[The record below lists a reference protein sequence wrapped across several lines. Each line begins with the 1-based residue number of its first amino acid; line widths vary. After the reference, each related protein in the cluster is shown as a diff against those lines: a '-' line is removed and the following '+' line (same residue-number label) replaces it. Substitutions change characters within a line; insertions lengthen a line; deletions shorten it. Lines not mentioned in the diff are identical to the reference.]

1 MAIVKLK
8 KMTLCGL
15 LKEKQCIL
23 EKLQKQGGAHLIP
36 LTEQLPATGGD
47 IQKQSEKTIIALKYL
62 NQCPKKRHQVKDAD
76 NFVLPEITE
85 QVLTVKTEIRRISDQ
100 RDFLINRIAEIEPWG
115 DFSLSEQGSL
125 GSLKLWFYI
134 VPKRLMNKLSENTI
148 FQVVHQDNIHCYVVV
163 LSETEPAANSMPVTR
178 THTGAVA
185 LSQLKKNLQ
194 QLELQ
199 LEDMQAE
206 RESLTRWIT
215 LLTLS
220 LFKNEDIADLKI
232 ASTMTL
238 DQYDIFALQA
248 WIPENDRDRFE
259 EFAKETNLAILIIDP
274 EPGDKPPTLLENA
287 KPLSAGEDI
296 IGFYQTPG
304 YFDWDPSAVVFFSFA
319 LFFAMILSDAGYAIT
334 LALLVTFKWKN
345 LGRSLKGRR
354 LRLLFFVTI
363 LFSLV
368 WGMLVGSYFGF
379 IPTPGSIA
387 ATVNIL
393 NLNDFDSMM
402 QFSIAVGT
410 THIVFANL
418 IKAYQKKHSA
428 IAWASIGWAITVMG
442 GFIYWLASQ
451 TNNDVLQRSGIVLFV
466 SGLILVLLLSSGRN
480 MKKPVDLLW
489 RLLEGV
495 KNLTGVT
502 RIFGDILSYMRLFA
516 LGLAS
521 ASLALTFN
529 HLAIQ
534 VYHSVSGLGLL
545 LSILIL
551 LLGHTLNLLLCLM
564 SGVVHGLRL
573 NFIEFYNWSISDEGY
588 PFKAFSRKGAG

>member
-15 LKEKQCIL
+15 LKEKQTVL
-23 EKLQKQGGAHLIP
+23 EKLQKLGGAHLIS
-36 LTEQLPATGGD
+36 LTEPLPAIGGN
-47 IQKQSEKTIIALKYL
+47 IQKQSEKTLIALKYL
-62 NQCPKKRHQVKDAD
+62 NQCPKKRHQVKDKGK
-76 NFVLPEITE
+76 FVLSEISD
-85 QVLTVKTEIRRISDQ
+85 QVLTVKTGIRRISDQ

-125 GSLKLWFYI
+125 GKLKLWFYI
-134 VPKRLMNKLSENTI
+134 VPKRLMNKLPENTVY
-148 FQVVHQDNIHCYVVV
+148 QVVHQDNIHCYVVV
-163 LSETEPAANSMPVTR
+163 PSETEPAASSMPVAR
-178 THTGAVA
+178 THTGAVR
-185 LSQLKKNLQ
+185 LSQLKKELE

-232 ASTMTL
+232 ANTMTL
-238 DQYDIFALQA
+238 DQFDLFVLQA
-248 WIPENDRDRFE
+248 WIPENAEELFQ
-259 EFAKETNLAILIIDP
+259 EFAKETELAILITDP
-274 EPGDKPPTLLENA
+274 EAEDKPPTLLENA
-287 KPLSAGEDI
+287 KPLAAGEDV

-334 LALLVTFKWKN
+334 LALILAFKWKK
-345 LGRSLKGRR
+345 LEVSLKGRR

-363 LFSLV
+363 LFSLL
-368 WGMLVGSYFGF
+368 WGVLVGSYFGF
-379 IPTPGSIA
+379 TATSGTVVA
-387 ATVNIL
+387 ALNIL
-393 NLNDFDSMM
+393 DLNDFDSMM

-410 THIVFANL
+410 VHIVFANF
-418 IKAYQKKHSA
+418 IKAYQKKHRTVA
-428 IAWASIGWAITVMG
+428 LASIGWAIAVMG
-442 GFIYWLASQ
+442 GFVYWLARQVNGDLLS
-451 TNNDVLQRSGIVLFV
+451 RSGFVLFAG
-466 SGLILVLLLSSGRN
+466 GLILVLLFSSEHN
-480 MKKPVDLLW
+480 VKKPLDVLW
-489 RLLEGV
+489 RLLEGI
-495 KNLTGVT
+495 KSLTGVT

-534 VYHSVSGLGLL
+534 AYHSVSGLGLL